1 MAKARQDLE
10 GYRFEPA
17 RAIDLRRG
25 HHNLGRTRL
34 VVKPPHPV
42 LLHGLARILKEGNP
56 PNVFRVQ
63 YSEKNVE

>member
-17 RAIDLRRG
+17 SAIDLRRG

-34 VVKPPHPV
+34 VVKPPRPV
-42 LLHGLARILKEGNP
+42 LLHGLAHILKEGNSP
-56 PNVFRVQ
+56 DVFSVQ
-63 YSEKNVE
+63 YSEKKAE